1 MRTTLTLLLVCC
13 CQSLFAQNDT
23 DLTLSDLRHAELR
36 MTALVNSHSLEMHD
50 ARNSLAVAEYDLAVF
65 NSFGKIETAKTLA
78 LDLFLEQDALS
89 NAIEELEQLKIMY
102 DRNNLA
108 DVTAQMVLDRAERS
122 LLRQQISVELAQTA
136 IAKWEQ
142 FGMIH
147 QQRELNDAVTSAKL
161 NLAYLEAEHVSSRFE
176 LNREIDDI
184 KLALAEIRAET
195 NNE

>member
-1 MRTTLTLLLVCC
+1 
-13 CQSLFAQNDT
+13 
-23 DLTLSDLRHAELR
+23 

-50 ARNSLAVAEYDLAVF
+50 ARNSLTVAEYDLAVF
-65 NSFGKIETAKTLA
+65 NSFGKSETAKTLA

-89 NAIEELEQLKIMY
+89 NATEELEQLKIMY

-122 LLRQQISVELAQTA
+122 LLRQQISVELAHTA

-142 FGMIH
+142 FGMIR

-161 NLAYLEAEHVSSRFE
+161 NQAYLEAEHVSSRFE

-184 KLALAEIRAET
+184 KLTLAEMRAET